1 MSLNALD
8 NPRRWV
14 GVAIKV
20 NLKEATG
27 RDSGHGHQQYI
38 REMGQQVAGT
48 RRPPRKPQK
57 IGLPTPGMV
66 QQE

>member
-38 REMGQQVAGT
+38 REMDQQVAG
-48 RRPPRKPQK
+48 PHWSLRKPQK
-57 IGLPTPGMV
+57 IGFPTSGMV